1 MMTYKPR
8 INYSFNI
15 VTTGECRHVSDYS
28 LNKRMCSV
36 NLISGGG
43 NDLDDETHIVSDSNC
58 ARQNKT
64 TLKNRK
70 KENNA
75 DMFHNF
81 TSL

>member
-1 MMTYKPR
+1 M
-8 INYSFNI
+8 
-15 VTTGECRHVSDYS
+15 
-28 LNKRMCSV
+28 
-36 NLISGGG
+36 SGGG